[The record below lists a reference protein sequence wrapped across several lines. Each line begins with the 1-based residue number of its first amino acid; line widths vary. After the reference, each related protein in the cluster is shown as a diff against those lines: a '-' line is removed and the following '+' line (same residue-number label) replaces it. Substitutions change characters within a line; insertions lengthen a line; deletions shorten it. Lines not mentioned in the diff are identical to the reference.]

1 VTLSGTPSTNPASPL
16 LGRSRGGA
24 PNAYDFRRPAKL
36 SRDHTRALQL
46 AYETFARRLTT
57 QLTTGLRQL
66 CQVNLVA
73 IEQQSYEEYVAGLSQ
88 TTILSVLD
96 LDPLPGTGILEFS
109 VPTALACVDYLLGGP
124 GGEQPTRPL
133 TDLETPLLRGLIE
146 QMLGVLRYA
155 LEPTGITPALN
166 SIEYSPQFLQAA
178 SATDIFVVGS
188 FEMRIGNQVCLA
200 TVCLPLMSI
209 MGKLQTKSE
218 RKPTTPAEQQAHRE
232 TAARLRTALSGAP
245 IEVSVRLKPVRL
257 SPAEIL
263 GLVPGCIVTL
273 NHRVTTPL
281 AVEAGG
287 STFAHALAGR
297 SGNRLAALIVAPPKE
312 NNS

>member
-1 VTLSGTPSTNPASPL
+1 MTLSGSSSANPASPL
-16 LGRSRGGA
+16 LGRARGGT

-46 AYETFARRLTT
+46 SYETFARRLTT
-57 QLTTGLRQL
+57 QLTTGLRQVS
-66 CQVNLVA
+66 QVNLVA

-146 QMLGVLRYA
+146 QMLGVLRYS
-155 LEPTGITPALN
+155 LEPTGISPALN

-209 MGKLQTKSE
+209 MPKLQTKAD
-218 RKPTTPAEQQAHRE
+218 RKPTTPAEQLAVRE
-232 TAARLRTALSGAP
+232 SAAKVRTALSGAP
-245 IEVSVRLKPVRL
+245 IDVSVRLRPIRL
-257 SPAEIL
+257 TPDEIL
-263 GLVPGCIVTL
+263 SLVPGVIVPL